1 MELSARHAKWANI
14 QTIRVKVIV
23 NYAGQVAGQMA
34 PDRQA
39 AFHAIEVH
47 FLMCQGQRLAQV
59 AELPR
64 DFLLFKDLPFARQGN
79 PRAMRDIT

>member
-1 MELSARHAKWANI
+1 
-14 QTIRVKVIV
+14 
-23 NYAGQVAGQMA
+23 MA

-64 DFLLFKDLPFARQGN
+64 DFLLFKDLPFARQGK